1 MKNVVFRLMVGCEN
15 LQLAVTAGGPSAL
28 ARCPARCFAASLPRL
43 VREAPSHFALEELSA
58 QRLHNLPQ
66 VPPTSGSAGM

>member
-1 MKNVVFRLMVGCEN
+1 MKNVAFRLMVGFEN

-43 VREAPSHFALEELSA
+43 VRE
-58 QRLHNLPQ
+58 
-66 VPPTSGSAGM
+66 GSFSLCP

>member
-1 MKNVVFRLMVGCEN
+1 MKNVAFRLMVGCEN

-43 VREAPSHFALEELSA
+43 VREGSFSLCPSGAKRTEVTQLAPSPSD
-58 QRLHNLPQ
+58 
-66 VPPTSGSAGM
+66 